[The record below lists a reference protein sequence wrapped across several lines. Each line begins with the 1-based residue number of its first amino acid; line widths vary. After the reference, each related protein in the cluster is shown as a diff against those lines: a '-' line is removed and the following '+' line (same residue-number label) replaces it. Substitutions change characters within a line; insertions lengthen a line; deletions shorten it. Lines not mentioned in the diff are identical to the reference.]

1 MVVDRTP
8 QKEPE
13 DTRSTREKLFAEFEK
28 QSDAF
33 ITLAYMYARGYDMVG
48 EDITKAWT
56 NAIRNNQI
64 IEAAY
69 KRGYEDCLKD
79 IENNKRR
86 DFYRKIVYD
95 INKDK
100 DKDIPQTSNNKQN
113 DKGGQRKHGKH
124 KRNHRR

>member
-13 DTRSTREKLFAEFEK
+13 DTRSTREKLFAELDK

-48 EDITKAWT
+48 ADITKAWT
-56 NAIRNNQI
+56 NAIQNNHI
-64 IEAAY
+64 LETAY

-79 IENNKRR
+79 IEDNKRR
-86 DFYRKIVYD
+86 DFYRKVVYD
-95 INKDK
+95 VNEKGEK
-100 DKDIPQTSNNKQN
+100 TQMKQN
-113 DKGGQRKHGKH
+113 NKGGQKHGKH

>member
-1 MVVDRTP
+1 MVVQER
-8 QKEPE
+8 QSKQEPE
-13 DTRSTREKLFAEFEK
+13 DTRSTREKLFAELEK

-100 DKDIPQTSNNKQN
+100 NEDIPQTSNNKQN
-113 DKGGQRKHGKH
+113 KGGQRKHGKH